1 MNLVLDITSYND
13 SLATA
18 DREIAIELCSLILK
32 TLPDAEGKV
41 WHGSPVW
48 FLDGNPIVGY
58 TRKKSG
64 MELLFW
70 SGQSFESKAL
80 KPMGN
85 FKAAALSI
93 PSLEGL
99 NSATIT
105 QCLLEAKLIQWDYKN
120 LPKARTLA
128 KFGDF

>member
-1 MNLVLDITSYND
+1 MNLGQDVTTYNNNLEKPD
-13 SLATA
+13 Q
-18 DREIAIELCSLILK
+18 EIAIELCSLILK
-32 TLPDAEGKV
+32 ILPEAVGKV

-70 SGQSFESKAL
+70 SGQSFASEAL
-80 KPMGN
+80 KPMGK

-93 PSLEGL
+93 PSLEEL
-99 NSATIT
+99 SSSTIT

-120 LPKARTLA
+120 LPKSRSLA
-128 KFGDF
+128 KLGDF